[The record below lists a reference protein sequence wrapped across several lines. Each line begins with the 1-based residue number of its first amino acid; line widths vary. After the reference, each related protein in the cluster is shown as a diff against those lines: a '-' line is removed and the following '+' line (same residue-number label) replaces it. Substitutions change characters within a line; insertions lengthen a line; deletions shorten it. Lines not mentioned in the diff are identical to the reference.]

1 MRPLSTSMKI
11 LIHDYAGHPFQVQL
25 SRELARRGHL
35 VLHAFAGGLV
45 TPRGPLV
52 RRSCD
57 PEGFR
62 IQEVPMS
69 TDYAKYKYSFVRRR
83 GFEVEYGRT
92 LSRLVL
98 NERPDVVLSGNTPTE
113 PQWRMVKDARDC
125 GIPVISWVQDFYGIA
140 VEKLARKKLPFVG
153 ELAGWW
159 YRKLDAACFQN
170 SAGIVAI
177 SKDFVPIFKKFG
189 VDPTRIVTI
198 PNWAPLAELPPRPR
212 RNPWSARHGLDD
224 CFVFHYSG
232 TLAMKHN
239 PDLLRQI
246 AIRFKA
252 DPAVRVVVISEGPG
266 VEWLREKKRT
276 DCLDNLVILPFQD
289 FSEMPDI
296 LAASDV
302 LIAVLE
308 AEAGVFSV
316 PSKVLTYHCA
326 GRPILGGIPA
336 ENLAA
341 HILVNNCSGLC
352 VGPDD
357 IDGFL
362 TAAVRLRS
370 EPQLCSKMGASARE
384 YAEKTFDICLIANRF
399 EAFLHSVALMSK

>member
-1 MRPLSTSMKI
+1 MRI

-25 SRELARRGHL
+25 SRELARRGHQ
-35 VLHAFAGGLV
+35 VLHTFAGGLV
-45 TPRGPLV
+45 TPRGALV

-69 TDYAKYKYSFVRRR
+69 PDYAKYKYNFVRRR
-83 GFEVEYGRT
+83 GFEVDYGRT
-92 LSRLVL
+92 LSRLVRQ
-98 NERPDVVLSGNTPTE
+98 ERPDVILSANTPTE
-113 PQWRMVKDARDC
+113 SQWRMIKDAREG

-140 VEKLARKKLPFVG
+140 VDKLARKKLPLFG
-153 ELAGWW
+153 ALAGWW
-159 YRKLDAACFQN
+159 YRKLDSVCFHK

-177 SKDFVPIFKKFG
+177 TEDFVPILKEFG
-189 VDPTRIVTI
+189 ADPARIVTI
-198 PNWAPLAELPPRPR
+198 PNWAPLDDLPPKPR
-212 RNPWSARHGLDD
+212 RNPWSGRHCLDD
-224 CFVFHYSG
+224 YFVFHYSG

-239 PDLLRQI
+239 PDLLRHL
-246 AIRFKA
+246 AIRFRG
-252 DPAVRVVVISEGPG
+252 DPVVRVVVISEGPG

-276 DCLDNLVILPFQD
+276 EGLQNLLLLPFQN
-289 FSEMPDI
+289 FSEMPDV
-296 LAASDV
+296 LAASDT

-308 AEAGVFSV
+308 PEAGIFSV

-341 HILVNNCSGLC
+341 RIIAENGTGLC
-352 VGPDD
+352 VAPGD
-357 IDGFL
+357 IGGFV

-370 EPQLCSKMGASARE
+370 EPQLCSKMGLSARE
-384 YAEKTFDICLIANRF
+384 YAQKMFDIGLIANRF
-399 EAFLHSVALMSK
+399 ESFIKSVVIPSN